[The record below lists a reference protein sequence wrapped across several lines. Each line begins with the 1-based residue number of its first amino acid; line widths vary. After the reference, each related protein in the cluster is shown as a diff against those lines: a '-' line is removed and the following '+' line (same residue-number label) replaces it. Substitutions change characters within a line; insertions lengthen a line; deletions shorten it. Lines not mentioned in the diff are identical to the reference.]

1 MNTKRIMPN
10 GTKHK
15 MNAHWP
21 SVSEGSVP
29 EESNGIFQYVTRATI
44 LSWEDSARLDL
55 PNIRVLGI
63 EPGGS
68 KSCFYAETTSPPTHC
83 ANCREAATF
92 SKHGSKWQWFLD
104 LPLRRVQVGIHLKRK
119 LYLCSRCKTV
129 RFEPLAM
136 MDDVH
141 RVTKRLLQ
149 YIAIASLT
157 QTLSSLS
164 REIGM
169 AEKTIRVIQRE
180 FITHL
185 DTQADIPTPV
195 YLGLDELCFK
205 DKHKKQKGTNKQSG
219 RYHPRPRET
228 NDTTPHVM
236 LTDLR
241 RKTVFDLL
249 PDNDY
254 ETMVNFFMEVPNREH
269 IKLVCIDFYHN
280 YRLAAHAALPH
291 AEIVIDKFHLLQC
304 VNRSLDE
311 VRKDVNTRLN
321 SAERKGVKYDSRIVR
336 SRHADM
342 TPDKKASLRKWTKIY
357 PELGQAY
364 KVKEAFYAI
373 WDLDDVEEARDRYR
387 TWCANIPMEVKKYFS
402 GMIKTL
408 AQWDQEIFAYFKWK
422 KVLGPERK
430 GITNGFTESM
440 NGVLREMLR
449 AGRGYSF
456 TIARGKILYSRAFNK
471 FQFKHKYR
479 HLRKKGELFRHYDW
493 PPFSHCRIHDKG
505 VPEEEDVCV
514 HGLQTQPPVPRPYL
528 EQVAREYL
536 IDQAMAEKHPPR
548 TKNGSIRI
556 DEDGRQHP
564 IRPIDLR
571 RNRQWHEQDIHSEYS
586 LLKAE
591 NTR

>member
-10 GTKHK
+10 GAKHK

-21 SVSEGSVP
+21 SASEGSVP
-29 EESNGIFQYVTRATI
+29 EERNGIFQYVTRATK

-55 PNIRVLGI
+55 PNIRVLWI

-83 ANCREAATF
+83 VNCQEAATF

-119 LYLCSRCKTV
+119 LYLCSRCMTV

-136 MDDVH
+136 MNDVH

-149 YIAIASLT
+149 YIATASLT

-164 REIGM
+164 REVGLS
-169 AEKTIRVIQRE
+169 EKTIREIQRE

-205 DKHKKQKGTNKQSG
+205 DKHKKQRGTKKQSG
-219 RYHPRPRET
+219 RRRTRPRET
-228 NDTTPHVM
+228 NAKTPHIM

-254 ETMVNFFMEVPNREH
+254 ETLVKYFMEVPNREN
-269 IKLVCIDFYHN
+269 IKLVCVDFYPS
-280 YRLAAHAALPH
+280 YRLAARAALPH

-304 VNRSLDE
+304 VNRCLDE
-311 VRKDVNTRLN
+311 VRKDVKPRLR
-321 SAERKGVKYDSRIVR
+321 SAERKGVTYDSRIVR
-336 SRHADM
+336 TRHADM
-342 TPDKKASLRKWTKIY
+342 TPDKKASLRKWTKKY
-357 PELGQAY
+357 PKLDQAY
-364 KVKEAFYAI
+364 KVKEAFYSI

-387 TWCANIPMEVKKYFS
+387 TWCASIPMELMKYFRE
-402 GMIKTL
+402 MIKTL
-408 AQWDQEIFAYFKWK
+408 GQWDQEIFAYFKWK

-456 TIARGKILYSRAFNK
+456 TIARGKILYSRAFSK
-471 FQFKHKYR
+471 FQFKHKNR
-479 HLRKKGELFRHYDW
+479 HLRKKGELFRHYTW
-493 PPFSHCRIHDKG
+493 PPFSHSSIHDRG
-505 VPEEEDVCV
+505 VPEEEEFRV
-514 HGLQTQPPVPRPYL
+514 HGLPTQPPVPRPYL

-536 IDQAMAEKHPPR
+536 FDQAMLEKRPPL
-548 TKNGSIRI
+548 TSNGSII
-556 DEDGRQHP
+556 INEDGQQRP
-564 IRPIDLR
+564 IRRIDLR
-571 RNRQWHEQDIHSEYS
+571 RNREWHENDIHS
-586 LLKAE
+586 K
-591 NTR
+591 